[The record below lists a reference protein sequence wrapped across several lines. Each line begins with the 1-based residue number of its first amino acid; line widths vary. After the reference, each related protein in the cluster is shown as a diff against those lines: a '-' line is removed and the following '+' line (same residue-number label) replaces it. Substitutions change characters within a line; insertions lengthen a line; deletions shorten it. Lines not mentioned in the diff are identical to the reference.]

1 MSINSVAV
9 SAVGVMVAVVVGA
22 ARADGP
28 VYPPTPVASDWCAMG
43 TDCSL
48 IGAGDLDGDGFAELL
63 TINGNRDLCSAV
75 NVQGWKS
82 GGWIAVRGEMP
93 ADATGFVVAEIDAAA
108 KGPEVVVVSPGCA
121 LLVSRYDQDKYQ
133 DAKRL
138 DASPGT
144 TFVGAAVREGAI
156 VITDSAGKYWRV
168 EGGELRAV
176 EALGAESAET
186 SLQISPPPYEPAAK
200 LLTMCSGDFT
210 GDGKPDRAGL
220 FDATIPHPHRVVRVV
235 MAPDD
240 RGPAERLDRDFD
252 GLTDAEETAIG
263 SNPLDRDTDMDGLLD
278 GWEVKGLPRGIAL
291 GDRIRL
297 FDPSDPK
304 AHGTLSPLR
313 QDVICVLSYFEGV
326 DPKQMEA
333 ELPRVEAL
341 YRDLS
346 NKNPDGSTGLWVHFR
361 VEKTFVSKADQGMPW
376 WDVGNKYFA
385 ANERGFLH
393 WLQITPWGGGQSG
406 QTADMGGAGNNW
418 AVIAHEFGHQLS
430 LSHEGDS
437 AAPWCP
443 LYTSLMSYA
452 FSYGFDGDGNRIHF
466 SKGQFRQTELDER
479 KLDEK
484 LNYPYDQVKYLANWP
499 YRFTLKDTGNG
510 QTLIDW
516 NHNGTF
522 DETPV
527 QADVN
532 YGGSTNAGIRN
543 NHELSGSGPALAYV
557 GDVCYLVAADQT
569 RDHLWIK
576 SYQGSDTWSDK
587 RVIPNSGTERE
598 PVIVGGKDHGLVFH
612 HHLYGWHVT
621 RFDAGTVGAPV
632 KVPGLPPTEL
642 SACRVGDR
650 VLLVSRRDGDTLEY
664 RWLTFTD
671 GDVNKP
677 VVSGALPL
685 EVRSL
690 VAPGLGVDP
699 ADGRLIIAT
708 SMNNSHGAPYCMRVT
723 RAAVQGDRLWEQE
736 TVWTRGEASGNG
748 CCSKPVVAFTP
759 AGQLTIFHQGGPDA
773 SGQMI
778 AYRTMRVGNTALDE
792 GWLTCMLYDV
802 WTRSRVPV
810 AFASGPQGAIFSYRW
825 DAGGTNN
832 MLQTAHNGFGID
844 TVPMRD
850 FDDGAK
856 IALWGIRHAKLQA
869 MRK

>member
-361 VEKTFVSKADQGMPW
+361 VEKTFVSKADQAMPW

-499 YRFTLKDTGNG
+499 YRFTLKDTGNSQRDVRRSARPGGRQLRRIDQRGDPQQPRAVGIGAGAGVRRRRVLPRRGRPDAGSPVDQVVPGLGYVVG
-510 QTLIDW
+510 QES
-516 NHNGTF
+516 H
-522 DETPV
+522 
-527 QADVN
+527 
-532 YGGSTNAGIRN
+532 
-543 NHELSGSGPALAYV
+543 HELGDGARAGDRRRQGPRPCV
-557 GDVCYLVAADQT
+557 PPPPVRVA
-569 RDHLWIK
+569 RDEIRRGHGR
-576 SYQGSDTWSDK
+576 SSRESA
-587 RVIPNSGTERE
+587 RVAS
-598 PVIVGGKDHGLVFH
+598 H
-612 HHLYGWHVT
+612 
-621 RFDAGTVGAPV
+621 GTVG
-632 KVPGLPPTEL
+632 VPRGRPRP
-642 SACRVGDR
+642 AG
-650 VLLVSRRDGDTLEY
+650 
-664 RWLTFTD
+664 
-671 GDVNKP
+671 
-677 VVSGALPL
+677 
-685 EVRSL
+685 
-690 VAPGLGVDP
+690 VAPRRGHAGVPLADVHRRRCQQARRERRAP
-699 ADGRLIIAT
+699 AGSSFAGRA
-708 SMNNSHGAPYCMRVT
+708 GARRRSGG
-723 RAAVQGDRLWEQE
+723 RAADHRHVDEQLARRA
-736 TVWTRGEASGNG
+736 VLHARHPRGG
-748 CCSKPVVAFTP
+748 
-759 AGQLTIFHQGGPDA
+759 AG
-773 SGQMI
+773 
-778 AYRTMRVGNTALDE
+778 
-792 GWLTCMLYDV
+792 
-802 WTRSRVPV
+802 
-810 AFASGPQGAIFSYRW
+810 
-825 DAGGTNN
+825 
-832 MLQTAHNGFGID
+832 
-844 TVPMRD
+844 
-850 FDDGAK
+850 
-856 IALWGIRHAKLQA
+856 
-869 MRK
+869 